1 MNKSSW
7 CLMLILSIGV
17 AAYALV
23 AYGTK
28 PLGVSVHPAL
38 KIVFEQH
45 PVGIYVHVFA
55 SLIALVLGPFQFSSN
70 LRAKHI
76 HLHRWTG
83 RTYLLLGVLLGG
95 IAGLYMAQFAF
106 GGMVSEVG
114 FTAMALLW
122 LFTGSMAFHAIRH
135 KDIAAHRRWMVRNF
149 ALTFAAV
156 TLRIYLGLFFASGVA
171 FEEFYPL
178 LAWLSWV
185 PNILLAEW
193 IFNTH
198 NTDTAT
204 EVKRSH
210 R

>member
-1 MNKSSW
+1 
-7 CLMLILSIGV
+7 MLILSIGV
-17 AAYALV
+17 AAYVLI
-23 AYGTK
+23 AYGAK
-28 PLGVSVHPAL
+28 PLGVSVHPAM

-45 PVGIYVHVFA
+45 PIGIYAHIFA
-55 SLIALVLGPFQFSSN
+55 SLIALVLGPFQFSGN
-70 LRAKHI
+70 LRAKYI
-76 HLHRWTG
+76 RLHRWTG
-83 RTYLLLGVLLGG
+83 RIYLLLGVLLGG
-95 IAGLYMAQFAF
+95 TAGLYMAQFAF
-106 GGMVSEVG
+106 GGLVSKVG
-114 FTAMALLW
+114 FLALALLW
-122 LFTGSMAFHAIRH
+122 LFTGSMAFYTILH

-156 TLRIYLGLFFASGVA
+156 TLRIYLGLFFALGVA

-198 NTDTAT
+198 NTDMAS
-204 EVKRSH
+204 EVKRAH